1 VAGYDLQVRPSVWK
15 DVEKIPK
22 RDLKKIL
29 ARIESLRD
37 EPRSAASVK
46 LSGLEYYRIRQGDYR
61 IVYEIDDRNSV
72 VTVAKVGHRGDVYR
86 KK

>member
-1 VAGYDLQVRPSVWK
+1 MAKYDLQVRPSVWK

-22 RDLKKIL
+22 KDLKKIL

-46 LSGLEYYRIRQGDYR
+46 LSGLEYYRLRQGDYR
-61 IVYEIDDRNSV
+61 IAYEIDDLHSI
-72 VTVAKVGHRGDVYR
+72 VTLAKVGHRGDVYR
-86 KK
+86 RK

>member
-1 VAGYDLQVRPSVWK
+1 VAKYDLQVRPSVWK

-22 RDLKKIL
+22 KDLKKIL

-37 EPRSAASVK
+37 EPRSAASGK

-61 IVYEIDDRNSV
+61 IVYEIDDLRSI
-72 VTVAKVGHRGDVYR
+72 VTIAKVGHRGEVYR
-86 KK
+86 RK

>member
-1 VAGYDLQVRPSVWK
+1 VAKYDLQVRPSVWK
-15 DVEKIPK
+15 DVEKIPE

-29 ARIESLRD
+29 ARIESLRG
-37 EPRSAASVK
+37 EPRSAASAK

-61 IVYEIDDRNSV
+61 IVYEIDDLHSI
-72 VTVAKVGHRGDVYR
+72 VTIAKVGHRGGVYR

>member
-1 VAGYDLQVRPSVWK
+1 VAKYDIQVRPSVWK
-15 DVEKIPK
+15 DVAKIPK
-22 RDLKKIL
+22 KDLRKIL
-29 ARIESLRD
+29 VRIESLRD

-46 LSGLEYYRIRQGDYR
+46 LSGWEHYRIRQGDYR
-61 IVYEIDDRNSV
+61 IGYEIDANHSI